1 MATRECP
8 LRMDGKAGSVEEF
21 GICPGERIF
30 VMPRVDSKKLER
42 ANGILR
48 TLYQIAVAT
57 KVAVGL

>member
-1 MATRECP
+1 
-8 LRMDGKAGSVEEF
+8 MDGKAGSVEEF

-42 ANGILR
+42 ANGIMR

-57 KVAVGL
+57 MVAVGL